1 MSSCVVHSHYRTP
14 PETVVTADDG
24 RICGLQDRTGDI
36 ILGGLFA
43 VHTFVPESDHGQ
55 CTNAVR
61 DQGIQS
67 LEAML
72 YAIDDTNS
80 DPDLLPNITL
90 GYDIRDT
97 CLSEKICLNKS
108 VDIVLA
114 NYSESCPLKLL
125 PPVMAV
131 IEPLESHVSIQV
143 ANFFCIFRMPQVSYA
158 SFSLHQI
165 TAILIVIPLPLTL
178 PLIVKCR
185 P

>member
-1 MSSCVVHSHYRTP
+1 MYKCC
-14 PETVVTADDG
+14 E
-24 RICGLQDRTGDI
+24 
-36 ILGGLFA
+36 
-43 VHTFVPESDHGQ
+43 
-55 CTNAVR
+55 
-61 DQGIQS
+61 S

-125 PPVMAV
+125 PPIMAV
-131 IEPLESHVSIQV
+131 IEPLESL
-143 ANFFCIFRMPQVSYA
+143 FPF
-158 SFSLHQI
+158 
-165 TAILIVIPLPLTL
+165 
-178 PLIVKCR
+178 K
-185 P
+185 